1 MNEDII
7 FNMIR
12 PYLKNNLLTYSEFES
27 IFSMLNLREKYDVI
41 NILIKRGIDF
51 SEELE
56 VSNEEKDTEFK
67 VLYDNLIFENKDSKK
82 SDENSYLSKEKVNQ
96 SNRVLC
102 KLIQEGNSVVRQDLC
117 IKNKGLVEKVA
128 HKYYKAFGNDLDF
141 EDLVQVGM
149 EGLLI
154 AAEKYDTYRENEF
167 STYAMWWI
175 RQFILREIY
184 NKGFRIRIP
193 VHMMELVGKIEK
205 INDDLIYEG
214 YNFNDRLIEIG
225 RRLNISN
232 EKIIQCISIR
242 KYFLSTKSL
251 NTPIGDDEDTEL
263 QELIMEEKKSV
274 EDIVVEKDIFRR
286 LRKQIE
292 SLTPREEKIISLRYG
307 LDDGR
312 DRTLEEVGKEFN
324 LTRERIR
331 QIESKVLKKMR
342 HTIKSRE
349 LK

>member
-7 FNMIR
+7 LKMIG

-27 IFSMLNLREKYDVI
+27 IFSMLRLREKYDVI

-56 VSNEEKDTEFK
+56 VSNQEKDTEFK
-67 VLYDNLIFENKDSKK
+67 VLYDNSIFENKDFKK
-82 SDENSYLSKEKVNQ
+82 FDVNSYSSEETVAQ

-102 KLIQEGNSVVRQDLC
+102 KLIQDGNSATKQDLC

-128 HKYYKAFGNDLDF
+128 HKYYKAFGNDLDY

-154 AAEKYDTYRENEF
+154 AAEKYDTYRETEF

-175 RQFILREIY
+175 RQIILREIY
-184 NKGFRIRIP
+184 DKGFRIRVP

-205 INDDLIYEG
+205 INEGLICEG
-214 YNFNDRLIEIG
+214 YSFNDRLIELG
-225 RRLNISN
+225 CRLNMPH
-232 EKIIQCISIR
+232 EKIIQCFSIR
-242 KYFLSTKSL
+242 QCFLSTKSL
-251 NTPIGDDEDTEL
+251 NTPIGEEVDTEL
-263 QELIMEEKKSV
+263 QELIMEEIKSV
-274 EDIVVEKDIFRR
+274 EDTVIENDIFKN

-292 SLTPREEKIISLRYG
+292 SLTPREGRIISLRYG
-307 LDDGR
+307 LDDGK

-324 LTRERIR
+324 LTKERIR

-342 HTIKSRE
+342 HSSKSRE